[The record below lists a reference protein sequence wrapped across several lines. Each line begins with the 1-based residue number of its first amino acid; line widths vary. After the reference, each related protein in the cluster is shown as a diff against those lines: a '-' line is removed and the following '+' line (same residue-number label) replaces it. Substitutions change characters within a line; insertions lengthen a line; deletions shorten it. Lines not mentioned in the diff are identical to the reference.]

1 MSRPLPEQARQLGPV
16 LATLLMVGNLVGSG
30 IFLLPATLASVG
42 GISLLGWLAGAAGAL
57 LLAVVFSALV
67 ILRPEVDG
75 VADYA
80 RIAAGR
86 YAGFQ
91 SGFAYWVSNWT
102 GTVAIALAVTGYL
115 TVFLPALRA
124 PAASAAATIAV
135 IWLLTGVNALGPGIA
150 SRFGGWTLALGALP
164 VVAVAMLGW
173 LWFDPAL
180 YARNWNPGGRP
191 LLQGTQASL
200 LLIFWAYT
208 GMESGIVAAS
218 VVRRPE
224 RNVPIATVAGL
235 LIATAIF
242 IAATSAILGLV
253 PAGELGHSSAPFA
266 LALGRMAGPALA
278 GLVAACAMLKAAGT
292 AGGITLLTAET
303 TRASAATGYFPAFLA
318 RVNRRGASINA
329 LIFLGVLETATVL
342 LTISPTLGRQFQT
355 LIDVSTLL
363 TLVMYGWCAA
373 AALRISGKV
382 ARRGL
387 RLGLRACAGL
397 SLGFCVWTAATS
409 ELKLL
414 LISLGFLAL
423 TVPLWLA
430 VQASARARALAAS
443 ASKAPAAQ

>member
-1 MSRPLPEQARQLGPV
+1 MSQTPLQETRKLGPV

-30 IFLLPATLASVG
+30 IFLLPATLASIG
-42 GISLLGWLAGAAGAL
+42 GVSLLGWLAGAVGAL
-57 LLAVVFSALV
+57 LLAIVFSALV
-67 ILRPEVDG
+67 ILRPQVDG

-102 GTVAIALAVTGYL
+102 GTVAIALAITGYL
-115 TVFLPALRA
+115 TVFLPALRG

-135 IWLLTGVNALGPGIA
+135 IWLLTGVNILGPKMA

-164 VVAVAMLGW
+164 VIAVGVLGW
-173 LWFDPAL
+173 LWFDPGL
-180 YARNWNPGGRP
+180 YARNWNPAGQP

-208 GMESGIVAAS
+208 GMESAMVVAT

-224 RNVPIATVAGL
+224 RNVPIATVAGV
-235 LIATAIF
+235 LIATIIF
-242 IAATSAILGLV
+242 VAASSAILGLV
-253 PAGELGHSSAPFA
+253 PFAELGRSGAPFA
-266 LALGRMAGPALA
+266 LAIGRMAGPALA
-278 GLVAACAMLKAAGT
+278 GLVAVCAMLKAAGT

-318 RVNRRGASINA
+318 RTDRRGASINA
-329 LIFLGVLETATVL
+329 LLFLGGLETVTVL

-363 TLVMYGWCAA
+363 TLVMYGWCAV
-373 AALRISGKV
+373 AALRISRQV
-382 ARRGL
+382 ASARL
-387 RLGLRACAGL
+387 RLGLRASAVL
-397 SLGFCVWTAATS
+397 ALGFCAWTS
-409 ELKLL
+409 VSSDFKLL
-414 LISLGFLAL
+414 LVALGFLVL
-423 TVPLWLA
+423 TVPLWLG
-430 VQASARARALAAS
+430 VRAAQ
-443 ASKAPAAQ
+443 ASKAAAAESLPS